1 LSQNL
6 FSLLADIPSGSLDGS
21 PLLAIRD
28 VNVRFDGLRAL
39 SEISVDVY
47 RNELIAVVGP
57 NGAGK
62 TTLLNAIS
70 GLLGDSVSGEVSLC
84 GKSIL
89 HTHPAAIA
97 AAGVARSFQNPPLI
111 ESESVLQNMLLG
123 AHLRLGYR
131 MIDQI
136 VRRRAVAARER
147 EATQLAV
154 AVLEFAGLARVI
166 HRPVAGLPYGSRKII
181 DIARTLMSSPKL
193 VLLDEPTSGLD
204 MHERELVKNLL
215 IELRKSTGLAI
226 LVVEHH
232 MDIVRAT
239 ADRVIGLQ
247 AGAVLAVGTAAEVLD
262 SEEFRSSVVGSRREP
277 PSESIIDT
285 TAVRSTG

>member
-1 LSQNL
+1 MFAHGDDS
-6 FSLLADIPSGSLDGS
+6 SMDGS

-28 VNVRFDGLRAL
+28 LDVRFGGLRAL
-39 SEISVDVY
+39 SEISVDIY
-47 RNELIAVVGP
+47 RSEVVALVGP

-70 GLLGDSVSGEVSLC
+70 GLLGDSVSGKVTLS
-84 GKSIL
+84 GKSVL
-89 HTHPAAIA
+89 HSHPAAIA

-111 ESESVLQNMLLG
+111 ESETVLQNILLG
-123 AHLRLGYR
+123 AHLRLRYR
-131 MIDQI
+131 MVDQI

-147 EATQLAV
+147 EATQLAIT
-154 AVLEFAGLARVI
+154 VLEFAGLARVI
-166 HRPVAGLPYGSRKII
+166 DRPVAGLPYGSRKII

-193 VLLDEPTSGLD
+193 LLLDEPTSGLD
-204 MHERELVKNLL
+204 VHERELVQNLL
-215 IELRKSTGLAI
+215 MELRKSTELAI

-247 AGAVLAVGTAAEVLD
+247 AGAVLAVGTAVEVLD
-262 SEEFRSSVVGSRREP
+262 SEAFRSSVVGTRHET
-277 PSESIIDT
+277 PSEPFIDT
-285 TAVRSTG
+285 TIVKSAG

>member
-1 LSQNL
+1 MD
-6 FSLLADIPSGSLDGS
+6 AS

-28 VNVRFDGLRAL
+28 LDVRFGGLRAL
-39 SEISVDVY
+39 SEIFVDIH
-47 RNELIAVVGP
+47 RNEVVAIVGP

-70 GLLGDSVSGEVSLC
+70 GLLGDSVSGEVTLS
-84 GKSIL
+84 GKSVL
-89 HTHPAAIA
+89 HSHPAAIA

-111 ESESVLQNMLLG
+111 ESETVLQNILLG
-123 AHLRLGYR
+123 AHLGLRYR
-131 MIDQI
+131 MVDQI

-147 EATQLAV
+147 EATQLAIT
-154 AVLEFAGLARVI
+154 VLEFAGLARVI
-166 HRPVAGLPYGSRKII
+166 DRPVAGIPYGSRKII

-193 VLLDEPTSGLD
+193 LLLDEPTSGLD
-204 MHERELVKNLL
+204 VHERERVQNLL
-215 IELRKSTGLAI
+215 MELRKSTELAI

-247 AGAVLAVGTAAEVLD
+247 AGAVLAVGTAVEVLD
-262 SEEFRSSVVGSRREP
+262 SEAFRSSVVGTRHQT
-277 PSESIIDT
+277 PSEPFIDT
-285 TAVRSTG
+285 TIVRSAG

>member
-1 LSQNL
+1 MFAHVDDNSMD
-6 FSLLADIPSGSLDGS
+6 SS

-28 VNVRFDGLRAL
+28 LDVRFGGLRAL
-39 SEISVDVY
+39 SEISVDIHRSEVVA
-47 RNELIAVVGP
+47 IVGP

-70 GLLGDSVSGEVSLC
+70 GLLGDSVSGEVILS
-84 GKSIL
+84 GKSLL
-89 HTHPAAIA
+89 HSHPAAIA

-111 ESESVLQNMLLG
+111 ESETVLQNILLG
-123 AHLRLGYR
+123 AHLRLRYR

-136 VRRRAVAARER
+136 VRRRAVAAREQ
-147 EATQLAV
+147 EATQLAIV
-154 AVLEFAGLARVI
+154 VLQFAGLASVI
-166 HRPVAGLPYGSRKII
+166 DRPVAGLPYGSRKII

-193 VLLDEPTSGLD
+193 LLLDEPTSGLD
-204 MHERELVKNLL
+204 VHERELVRNLL
-215 IELRKSTGLAI
+215 VELRKSTELAI

-247 AGAVLAVGTAAEVLD
+247 AGAVLAVGSAAEVLD
-262 SEEFRSSVVGSRREP
+262 SEAFRSSVVGTRHET
-277 PSESIIDT
+277 PSEPVIDT
-285 TAVRSTG
+285 TTGRPVA